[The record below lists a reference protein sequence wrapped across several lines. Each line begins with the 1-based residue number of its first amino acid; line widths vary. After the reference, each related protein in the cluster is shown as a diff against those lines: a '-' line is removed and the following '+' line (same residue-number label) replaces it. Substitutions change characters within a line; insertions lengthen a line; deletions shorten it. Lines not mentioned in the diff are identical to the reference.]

1 MTVPLSQDM
10 DIKKAGPFGASL
22 ANTLFRTGWMVY
34 DKSFLR
40 GDTWEKEGL
49 RDLRTAHS
57 DFR

>member
-1 MTVPLSQDM
+1 M